1 MTLLDDVR
9 LLLQAPTMN
18 ASDVRTLL
26 RQDHDELIQLAR
38 DMYESESGDG
48 RRALLK
54 RLKPALIHHSRAE
67 EKEVYEP
74 LLEVRDSEESRDI
87 ANEGLVEHGL
97 LDELLERLLRSR
109 KTESDEWK
117 AHAKVLLELIE
128 HHVEQEHKHMFEE
141 LGEHFTDED
150 REEMGR
156 RFVAAKTR
164 MAMLK
169 VKAA

>member
-1 MTLLDDVR
+1 
-9 LLLQAPTMN
+9 MN

-26 RQDHDELIQLAR
+26 RRDHDEIIQLAR
-38 DMYESESGDG
+38 DMCESESGDG

-54 RLKPALIHHSRAE
+54 RLKPALINHSRAE
-67 EKEVYEP
+67 EREVYEP
-74 LLEVRDSEESRDI
+74 LLEVRDSEDARDI

-117 AHAKVLLELIE
+117 AHAKVLLQLIE
-128 HHVEQEHKHMFEE
+128 HHVEQEHKHMFLE
-141 LGEHFTDED
+141 LEEHFTDVE
-150 REEMGR
+150 REEIGR
-156 RFVAAKTR
+156 RFVASKAR
-164 MAMLK
+164 MAALK